1 PPTVGACVECF
12 DILTATQKSAFE
24 RLISDRIPGI
34 TTIELLCMLL
44 QNHSGEDQTETF
56 ETVDEALN
64 IMEETGQITEPI
76 SSSISS
82 CLQSLYG

>member
-1 PPTVGACVECF
+1 MECF
-12 DILTATQKSAFE
+12 DILTATQQSTFE

-44 QNHSGEDQTETF
+44 QNNSGEDQTEML

-64 IMEETGQITEPI
+64 IMRKPNH
-76 SSSISS
+76 
-82 CLQSLYG
+82 